1 MADCTALVTQLQ
13 EQGIAFT
20 QNEPMQKHT
29 TFHIGGE
36 ADLFVNI
43 ANADQLALVLRAA
56 AREEVSWMVIGN
68 GSNLLVSDL
77 GIEGA
82 VLHLSGLDG
91 IEYDGSCEIT
101 CGAGLRLSQL
111 CVFAAEN
118 GLQGMEFAWGIPG
131 TVGGA
136 VYMNA
141 GAYDSEMRNVVTA
154 CTALDPQGAEHTLA
168 AEEMEFGYRSSIFQQ
183 QPYIVTSV
191 TVRLQPGDGAQIRAR
206 MEDIFSRRKQ
216 KQPLEYPS
224 AGSVFRRPQGNYAGT
239 MIEACGLKGFT
250 IGGAQV
256 SEKHAGFIIN
266 TGAATASDVKRV
278 IEHVQNEVFL
288 KYSVR
293 LEQEIK
299 NIGR

>member
-1 MADCTALVTQLQ
+1 MADCTALMTELQ
-13 EQGIAFT
+13 KQGIAFT
-20 QNEPMQKHT
+20 QKESMQKHT

-43 ANADQLALVLRAA
+43 ADARQLALVLQAAGRA
-56 AREEVSWMVIGN
+56 EVPWMVIGN

-77 GIEGA
+77 GIDGA
-82 VLHLSGLDG
+82 VLQLSGMDG
-91 IEYDGSCEIT
+91 ISYDGSCEIT

-118 GLQGMEFAWGIPG
+118 GLQGLEFAWGIPG

-141 GAYDSEMRNVVTA
+141 GAYDSEMRNIVTA
-154 CTALDPQGAEHTLA
+154 CTVLDSQGEEHILA
-168 AEEMEFGYRSSIFQQ
+168 AEKLDFGYRSSIFQR
-183 QPYIVTSV
+183 QPYIVTAV
-191 TVRLQPGDGAQIRAR
+191 TVRLQPGDGAQIRAK
-206 MEDIFSRRKQ
+206 MEDIFTRRKQ

-224 AGSVFRRPQGNYAGT
+224 AGSVFKRPQGNYAGT

-250 IGGAQV
+250 VGGAQV

-266 TGAATASDVKRV
+266 TGSATASDVKRV
-278 IEHVQNEVFL
+278 LEHVQNEVFL

-293 LEQEIK
+293 LEPEIK
-299 NIGR
+299 FIGR

>member
-1 MADCTALVTQLQ
+1 
-13 EQGIAFT
+13 
-20 QNEPMQKHT
+20 MQKHT

-43 ANADQLALVLRAA
+43 ADARQLALVLQAAGRA
-56 AREEVSWMVIGN
+56 EVPWIVIGN

-82 VLHLSGLDG
+82 VLHLSGMDG
-91 IEYDGSCEIT
+91 ISYDGSCEIT

-118 GLQGMEFAWGIPG
+118 GLQGLEFAWGIPG

-141 GAYDSEMRNVVTA
+141 GAYDSEMRNVVA
-154 CTALDPQGAEHTLA
+154 SCVVLDPQGEEHILA
-168 AEEMEFGYRSSIFQQ
+168 AEELDFGYRSSIFQK
-183 QPYIVTSV
+183 QPYIVTAV
-191 TVRLQPGDGAQIRAR
+191 TVRLQPGDGAQIRAK
-206 MEDIFSRRKQ
+206 MEDIFTRRKQ

-224 AGSVFRRPQGNYAGT
+224 AGSVFKRPQGNYAGT

-250 IGGAQV
+250 VGGAQV

-266 TGAATASDVKRV
+266 TGSATASDVKRV

-293 LEQEIK
+293 LEPEIK
-299 NIGR
+299 FIGR